1 MEHSKNQL
9 TLKNSQML
17 QEKQEGTLIK
27 YVENQEEYNFNLA
40 FYNRTIK
47 QYSNNEHIDTLIGL
61 LAKWRWMSGVS
72 ASNQDEDEI
81 AQELAL
87 ISKFVITNYPNLT
100 LEEISLAIDLSLTEK
115 LDCDVKTYNT
125 FTPMYVSRILNA
137 YKQYK
142 FELYNKLKQKETLA
156 KQKIE
161 NEKKLS
167 PQEKMDAT
175 IDLINYFYEQYNSS
189 GEVNDLF
196 NTVYSFLKRTNNIK
210 INKQLIDEAM
220 IYGTEK
226 ANALFNKQYDVLFNK
241 NKFDTD
247 YWQKHHARNYCVSKL
262 FSKIKI
268 EELISKIKL
277 EDFV

>member
-1 MEHSKNQL
+1 
-9 TLKNSQML
+9 ML
-17 QEKQEGTLIK
+17 QEKQENTLIK
-27 YVENQEEYNFNLA
+27 FVQNQEEYNFNLA
-40 FYNRTIK
+40 FHNKSLK
-47 QYSNNEHIDTLIGL
+47 QYSNNEHIDDLIGL

-72 ASNQDEDEI
+72 SINQNEDEI

-87 ISKFVITNYPNLT
+87 ISKFVISNYPYLT
-100 LEEISLAIDLSLTEK
+100 LEEISLAIDLSLTDK

-137 YKQYK
+137 YKQYR
-142 FELYNKLKQKETLA
+142 LDVYNKLKANEVIA

-161 NEKKLS
+161 KEKKLS

-175 IDLINYFYEQYNSS
+175 IDLINYFYEQYNTS

-196 NTVYSFLKRTNNIK
+196 NTVYSFLKRTNNID
-210 INKQLIDEAM
+210 INKELIDEALA
-220 IYGTEK
+220 YGTEK

-247 YWQKHHARNYCVSKL
+247 YWQKHHARNYCVGKL

-268 EELISKIKL
+268 EELISKIKV